1 MVQCNKCKLFL
12 SVTKDEVVK
21 CKGVC
26 ETIYHKKCVLNNKQ
40 FIKTSVCDDCQK
52 NKGSPAQPI
61 SSSTLNINMTEASAE
76 KVLMEVNKKLEVLY
90 NVERKISDLTNSVEF
105 YADIYQTLIEYK
117 EESQKKIKALEQKNI
132 YLEKYNKALEER
144 IQALE
149 VKEREAEIEIHGLE
163 AKANEDVKEVVQNI
177 AKVLKL
183 NPEDVEIAER
193 VGRQKLEDAKP
204 KVIVATLRSKGC
216 RKNWL
221 IAKKER
227 KITNDTVYKNGNN
240 NQVFINE
247 GLPKFKR
254 QLLWTVRNKLK
265 PLNYQYIWVQNGN
278 ILVKKNNDDKRIYN
292 ISSEKDLDKFQE
304 LPTKE

>member
-1 MVQCNKCKLFL
+1 MW
-12 SVTKDEVVK
+12 
-21 CKGVC
+21 
-26 ETIYHKKCVLNNKQ
+26 
-40 FIKTSVCDDCQK
+40 
-52 NKGSPAQPI
+52 
-61 SSSTLNINMTEASAE
+61 
-76 KVLMEVNKKLEVLY
+76 
-90 NVERKISDLTNSVEF
+90 
-105 YADIYQTLIEYK
+105 
-117 EESQKKIKALEQKNI
+117 
-132 YLEKYNKALEER
+132 
-144 IQALE
+144 
-149 VKEREAEIEIHGLE
+149 
-163 AKANEDVKEVVQNI
+163 VVQNI

-183 NPEDVEIAER
+183 NPEDVETAER